1 MKKSRK
7 RAKKRGPII
16 AEIRKKNLRNPPP
29 AVEVYHKP

>member
-1 MKKSRK
+1 MKKNRK

-16 AEIRKKNLRNPPP
+16 AEIRKKNLINAAP